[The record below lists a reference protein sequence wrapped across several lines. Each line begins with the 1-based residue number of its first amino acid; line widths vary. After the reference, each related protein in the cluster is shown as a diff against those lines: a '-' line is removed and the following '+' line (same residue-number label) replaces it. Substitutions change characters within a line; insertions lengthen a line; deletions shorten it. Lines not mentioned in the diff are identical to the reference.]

1 MAGFFKK
8 VFSGG
13 ETTASSNRGEQ
24 GSHDADIKAPI
35 QLARFTEFLRYFPP
49 GERVRYYPEH
59 QKDAA
64 LETIV
69 LGYGVNNQYIYS
81 PIDIRCQTD
90 GERDAL
96 HLTVDGHEVLVRE
109 IEKFSFLIPL
119 NRDDDN
125 KRDYEHK
132 AQLGPEGAF
141 RTHNTITLVACSSGG
156 TLSYVDTI
164 VRKIYP
170 LKSGIYAGNEVVM
183 LDVLPKSLHLTDQR
197 QHYRLQTNVPATL
210 IVPDGNSQACV
221 IKDLSE
227 ESVRLAFEKNNDELE
242 LLSESSRLTLKMNLG
257 TDSQPKEYMLG
268 GVMYRKTENSL
279 VMKLQG
285 VYKNGSL
292 QNIGLV
298 DVLDLKANLLQ
309 HPATQQALEGVG
321 KA

>member
-8 VFSGG
+8 IFSGG
-13 ETTASSNRGEQ
+13 ETTAPVKHEGRIGH
-24 GSHDADIKAPI
+24 GSIGSEPI

-49 GERVRYYPEH
+49 GERVRYYPQH

-69 LGYGVNNQYIYS
+69 LGYGVNNQFIYS

-90 GERDAL
+90 GERDVL
-96 HLTVDGHEVLVRE
+96 HLTVDGHEVLIRE
-109 IEKFSFLIPL
+109 IDKFSFLIPL
-119 NRDDDN
+119 NRDDD
-125 KRDYEHK
+125 KRRDYEHK

-141 RTHNTITLVACSSGG
+141 SIHNTITLVACSSGG

-164 VRKIYP
+164 VRKIYS
-170 LKSGIYAGNEVVM
+170 LDSGIYAGNEVVL

-197 QHYRLQTNVPATL
+197 QHYRLQTEVPATL
-210 IVPDGNSQACV
+210 TVSEGNSHACV
-221 IKDLSE
+221 INDLSE
-227 ESVRLAFEKNNDELE
+227 ESVRLTFNKYDEE
-242 LLSESSRLTLKMNLG
+242 LASLSESSKLMLHMNLG
-257 TDSQPKEYMLG
+257 NDSRPKEYMLD
-268 GVMYRKTENSL
+268 GVMYRKTENNL

-285 VYKNGSL
+285 IYKNGSL
-292 QNIGLV
+292 QSIGLV

-309 HPATQQALEGVG
+309 HPATQQAMEAKG